1 MQANRILHSAR
12 TVGGFTLLSRC
23 FGLVR
28 DILIAYH
35 LGTSLLASAFFVAFT
50 IPNLFRRLFGEGAL
64 SAAFIPLFV
73 ETREKEG
80 TAAAWKL
87 AQRVGTLLTLLLLLI
102 TLIGIGL
109 LTLAL
114 QLETLSPSWHTTLSL
129 ARIMLPYL
137 VFICLAALSMGLLNA
152 GGHFTLSAFAP
163 TILNLTL
170 IAILT
175 LFFPRIACQSDQ
187 IHLLAWSVLIAG
199 LLQLSIQLPS
209 LSKQGARF
217 RPASFH
223 QDPRVRKML
232 LLMGPAALGVAVTQ
246 FNVVIDRLLALWIG
260 DWAPAALFYSER
272 MIYFPLGLI
281 ATALGTVLLPTF
293 SNQAAQADRTA
304 ISSTLTTTLRHMLY
318 IMIPAAVGLLWL
330 SSPVLTTLF
339 NWKGAFDTDSTHLAA
354 RALACYAPGLII
366 FSAAKLIVPAFYALQ
381 DTRTPVRIGI
391 RVVGLNLLFNLLAV
405 WLLPTYWKHAG
416 MAAATV
422 LAEGIGMLLLIRT
435 LNNRLPPLPISSL
448 ITDAAQHLGRALIMG
463 ALTGL
468 FFSFLLQ
475 LLPFAEKIN
484 QLIALISAITFGITI
499 YLLLS
504 RSRPEQQE
512 IIQALR
518 RKSK

>member
-1 MQANRILHSAR
+1 MEASPTRRYVAHSTSSSHHPYR
-12 TVGGFTLLSRC
+12 DRHTHPSPSTRKPQPLL
-23 FGLVR
+23 
-28 DILIAYH
+28 AYH
-35 LGTSLLASAFFVAFT
+35 
-50 IPNLFRRLFGEGAL
+50 
-64 SAAFIPLFV
+64 PL
-73 ETREKEG
+73 TC
-80 TAAAWKL
+80 
-87 AQRVGTLLTLLLLLI
+87 
-102 TLIGIGL
+102 
-109 LTLAL
+109 
-114 QLETLSPSWHTTLSL
+114 
-129 ARIMLPYL
+129 PYH
-137 VFICLAALSMGLLNA
+137 AALSNLHLSRRPEHGAPQCRWSFHPLCLCTLPIESNA
-152 GGHFTLSAFAP
+152 YRHSHIGFSPNRLSTGPDSSFGMERSDRRPPSTRHSTSLPIKTRGSLPTRFIPSRPPCEKDAP
-163 TILNLTL
+163 SNGTRC
-170 IAILT
+170 
-175 LFFPRIACQSDQ
+175 PRCCR
-187 IHLLAWSVLIAG
+187 H
-199 LLQLSIQLPS
+199 SIQRRDRPP
-209 LSKQGARF
+209 ARTLDRRLGSR
-217 RPASFH
+217 RP
-223 QDPRVRKML
+223 
-232 LLMGPAALGVAVTQ
+232 
-246 FNVVIDRLLALWIG
+246 
-260 DWAPAALFYSER
+260 FYSER

-304 ISSTLTTTLRHMLY
+304 ISNTLTTTLRHMLY

-339 NWKGAFDTDSTHLAA
+339 NWKGAFDTHSTHLAA

-448 ITDAAQHLGRALIMG
+448 ITDVAQHLGRALIMG

-484 QLIALISAITFGITI
+484 QLIALTSAIAFGITI

>member
-50 IPNLFRRLFGEGAL
+50 LPNLFRRLFGEGAL

-73 ETREKEG
+73 ETREKEC
-80 TAAAWKL
+80 TATAWKL
-87 AQRVGTLLTLLLLLI
+87 AQRVGTLLTLILLLI

-137 VFICLAALSMGLLNA
+137 IFICLAALSMGLLNA

-170 IAILT
+170 IATLT
-175 LFFPRIACQSDQ
+175 LFFPRIACQPDQ

-199 LLQLSIQLPS
+199 LLQLGIQLPS

-304 ISSTLTTTLRHMLY
+304 ISNTLTTTLRHMLY

-339 NWKGAFDTDSTHLAA
+339 NWKGAFDTYSTHLAA

-422 LAEGIGMLLLIRT
+422 LAESIGMLLLIRT
-435 LNNRLPPLPISSL
+435 LNKRLPPLPIDSL

-484 QLIALISAITFGITI
+484 QLIALTSAITFGITI

-518 RKSK
+518 HKSK

>member
-12 TVGGFTLLSRC
+12 TVGGFTLMSRC
-23 FGLVR
+23 FGLLR

-50 IPNLFRRLFGEGAL
+50 LPNLFRRLFGEGAL

-80 TAAAWKL
+80 APAAWKL

-109 LTLAL
+109 LTLGL
-114 QLETLSPSWHTTLSL
+114 QLDTLSPSWHTTLSL

-137 VFICLAALSMGLLNA
+137 IFICLAALSMGLLNA
-152 GGHFTLSAFAP
+152 GGHFTISAFAP
-163 TILNLTL
+163 TLLNLTL
-170 IAILT
+170 IASLT
-175 LFFPRIACQSDQ
+175 LCFPRIACQPDQ

-199 LLQLSIQLPS
+199 ILQLGIQIPS

-217 RPASFH
+217 RPALFH
-223 QDPRVRKML
+223 QDPRVKKML

-293 SNQAAQADRTA
+293 SNQAAQADRAA
-304 ISSTLTTTLRHMLY
+304 ITTTLTTTLRHMLY

-330 SSPVLTTLF
+330 SAPILTTLF
-339 NWKGAFDTDSTHLAA
+339 NWQGAFDANSTCLAA

-435 LNNRLPPLPISSL
+435 LNKRLPPLPSRSL

-468 FFSFLLQ
+468 FFSFLFQ

-484 QLIALISAITFGITI
+484 QLIALTSAIAFGITT

>member
-50 IPNLFRRLFGEGAL
+50 LPNLFRRLFGEGAL

-73 ETREKEG
+73 ETREKED

-102 TLIGIGL
+102 TLIGIGI

-114 QLETLSPSWHTTLSL
+114 QLESLSPSWHTTLSL

-137 VFICLAALSMGLLNA
+137 IFICLAALSMGLLNA

-163 TILNLTL
+163 SLLNLTL
-170 IAILT
+170 IATLT
-175 LFFPRIACQSDQ
+175 LFFPRIACQPDQ

-199 LLQLSIQLPS
+199 LLQLGIQLPS

-217 RPASFH
+217 QPASFH

-293 SNQAAQADRTA
+293 SNQAAQADRSA
-304 ISSTLTTTLRHMLY
+304 ISSTLITTLRHMLY

-339 NWKGAFDTDSTHLAA
+339 NWKGAFDTHSTHLAA

-468 FFSFLLQ
+468 FFSFLFQ

-484 QLIALISAITFGITI
+484 QLIALTSAIAFGITI

-518 RKSK
+518 PKSK

>member
-50 IPNLFRRLFGEGAL
+50 LPNLFRRLFGEGAL

-80 TAAAWKL
+80 IAAAWKL

-102 TLIGIGL
+102 TLIGIGI

-114 QLETLSPSWHTTLSL
+114 QLESLSPSWHTTLSL

-137 VFICLAALSMGLLNA
+137 IFICLAALSMGLLNA

-163 TILNLTL
+163 SLLNLTL
-170 IAILT
+170 IATLT
-175 LFFPRIACQSDQ
+175 LFFPRIACQPDQ
-187 IHLLAWSVLIAG
+187 IHLLAWSVLISG
-199 LLQLSIQLPS
+199 LLQLGIQLPS

-217 RPASFH
+217 QPASFH

-293 SNQAAQADRTA
+293 SNQAAQADRSA
-304 ISSTLTTTLRHMLY
+304 ISSTLITTLRHMLY

-339 NWKGAFDTDSTHLAA
+339 NWKGAFDTHSTHLAA

-484 QLIALISAITFGITI
+484 QLIALTSAIAFGITI

-518 RKSK
+518 PKSK